1 MTARAYRRSLDKA
14 PVEEDGMSWNGH
26 IVVDMD
32 AHIRERADRFFLDYI
47 DPAYRAPYQLLCEA
61 VARLRRQRHRGR

>member
-1 MTARAYRRSLDKA
+1 
-14 PVEEDGMSWNGH
+14 MSWNGH

-47 DPAYRAPYQLLCEA
+47 DPAYRGSYQLL
-61 VARLRRQRHRGR
+61 